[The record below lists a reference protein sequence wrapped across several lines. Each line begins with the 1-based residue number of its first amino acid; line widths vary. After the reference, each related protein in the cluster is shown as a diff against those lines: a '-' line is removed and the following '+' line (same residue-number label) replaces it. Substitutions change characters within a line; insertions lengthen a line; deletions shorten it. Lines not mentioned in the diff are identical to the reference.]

1 MLVPPGSDPTFV
13 VSVCG
18 VQVSSFTDGSVQLR
32 RSLATEKKYVFII
45 KEMGKISKALVK
57 LYGTLNSTELSR
69 GAWIVHKKLKMA
81 QLQTSLRLNV
91 C

>member
-1 MLVPPGSDPTFV
+1 MLVHLGSDPMFV

-32 RSLATEKKYVFII
+32 RGLAIEKKYVFII

-57 LYGTLNSTELSR
+57 FYGTLNSTERQEGPGLSIR
-69 GAWIVHKKLKMA
+69 
-81 QLQTSLRLNV
+81 N
-91 C
+91 